1 MNFLHP
7 EYGILGLIALILLLI
22 NKKRTFTH
30 LEFFKQRRFLTIPLL
45 DILILLS
52 FTFLLMY
59 PITSK
64 TQKITNL
71 KNYSLFDDKK
81 KHIILILD
89 VSTSM
94 EDNDAFEKAK
104 EAAKWDILGNKGSYI
119 MIVVFEQ
126 DYKIIQPFTADTDTL
141 LYAIDSLKFNMVT
154 NIGGSMLRDTVAG
167 IINGFRDL
175 NPEIIIYTDGSE
187 NDTSSVTKEEL
198 KEMAKGLNIEYIG
211 YGNSKNNSY
220 YSSIFSAKPVKN
232 HSFNKNKI
240 ISKEIKYEVFDDR
253 FIYLTLIL
261 LIIKILDMKFNIF
274 DKRLKNIY
282 GR

>member
-1 MNFLHP
+1 MSFLHP
-7 EYGILGLIALILLLI
+7 EYAIFGLIALILFI

-30 LEFFKQRRFLTIPLL
+30 LEFFKPKKFLRVPLL
-45 DILILLS
+45 DILILIS

-59 PITSK
+59 PVTSK
-64 TQKITNL
+64 IQKITNL

-94 EDNDAFEKAK
+94 QDNDAFEKEK
-104 EAAKWDILGNKGSYI
+104 EAAKWDVLENKGSYI

-141 LYAIDSLKFNMVT
+141 FYAIDSLKFNMVT

-198 KEMAKGLNIEYIG
+198 KEMAKGLNIKYIG
-211 YGNSKNNSY
+211 YGNSKNNVY
-220 YSSIFSAKPVKN
+220 YSSIFSTKPTKN
-232 HSFNKNKI
+232 HSFSKNEI

-261 LIIKILDMKFNIF
+261 LIIKILDMRFNIF

>member
-1 MNFLHP
+1 MSFLHP
-7 EYGILGLIALILLLI
+7 EYGILGLISLILLLI

-30 LEFFKQRRFLTIPLL
+30 LEFFTQKRFLTIPLL

-94 EDNDAFEKAK
+94 KDNDAFTQEK
-104 EAAKWDILGNKGSYI
+104 EAAKWDVLGNKDSYI

-141 LYAIDSLKFNMVT
+141 FYAIDSLKFNMVT

-187 NDTSSVTKEEL
+187 NDTSSVTKKEL
-198 KEMAKGLNIEYIG
+198 KEMAKGLNIKYIG

-220 YSSIFSAKPVKN
+220 YSSIFSSKSTKN

-261 LIIKILDMKFNIF
+261 LMIKILDMKFNIF